1 MEEVSTVATATL
13 ESVGE
18 TLRAA
23 REQQGLSLAEIA
35 TRTRVPQRHLE
46 AIEAGSYGA
55 LPSPTYATGFVKAY
69 ARTVGVDEVA
79 LGRRLRGELANQPRA
94 AEYRPYQAPDPA
106 RVPSRGL
113 AIVSLGVFLALAV
126 LAGLWYSGML
136 SRDDATVAAVASADP
151 AVTAA
156 VPTTP
161 AATQPVPPSG
171 GQVSLQVVDRAWLRV
186 HDGDRT
192 LYIGTMAP
200 GERFDVPADAKNPLV
215 DVGRP
220 EQLRVSLNGS
230 ALPPLPESGRAV
242 KNLRIGAEAV
252 SARLRGEVAAPAA
265 APATNAATA
274 APAAPGTRTADASAR
289 PPSSTSAPR
298 RAAARPAAS
307 TATDETA
314 RANLDGATAPAT
326 GNTL

>member
-1 MEEVSTVATATL
+1 MEEVSTVPAAAL

-23 REQQGLSLAEIA
+23 REHQGLSLAEIA
-35 TRTRVPQRHLE
+35 GRTRVPQRHLE
-46 AIEAGSYGA
+46 AIEGGTYNA

-69 ARTVGVDEVA
+69 ARAVGVDEVA
-79 LGRRLRGELANQPRA
+79 LARRLRGELANQPRA
-94 AEYRPYQAPDPA
+94 AEYQPYAAPDPA

-136 SRDDATVAAVASADP
+136 SRDGATATATVAAADP
-151 AVTAA
+151 ATTAP

-161 AATQPVPPSG
+161 AAAPPVTPSG

-186 HDGDRT
+186 HDGNRT
-192 LYIGTMAP
+192 LYLGTMAP
-200 GERFDVPADAKNPLV
+200 GERFDVPADAQNPLV

-220 EQLRVSLNGS
+220 EQLRITLNGS

-242 KNLRIGAEAV
+242 KNLRISAEAV
-252 SARLRGEVAAPAA
+252 AARLRGEVAPTEAASPTAAMSAAPSAAPTAA
-265 APATNAATA
+265 ATPRAAT
-274 APAAPGTRTADASAR
+274 SAGRRDGPR
-289 PPSSTSAPR
+289 PVPP
-298 RAAARPAAS
+298 P
-307 TATDETA
+307 ATDETA
-314 RANLDGATAPAT
+314 RANLDAAAPAAA
-326 GNTL
+326 GNTQ